1 MELDWFGEP
10 GAYTETDWSPNAN
23 GIYAQTIT
31 CLLLTFGHYSCS
43 AGTVGTPAL
52 DGVSQPTHPWR
63 SSWPV
68 WGHGFAGRT
77 AL

>member
-31 CLLLTFGHYSCS
+31 CLLLTFGHYCAPPYSGDTS
-43 AGTVGTPAL
+43 LVGCRNLRTYGGPLGRL
-52 DGVSQPTHPWR
+52 D
-63 SSWPV
+63 
-68 WGHGFAGRT
+68 HGFAGRT